1 MANEDKSEQF
11 LEGKQRLEEIGR
23 RLGGLFAKPAGPK
36 AEESGLPGFLG
47 GLGGLIDQLGK
58 LADEAHKAGGVASKS
73 GEFDVGSDK
82 RMRGVYGFSVKTGL
96 GGDRSVKVEPFGNI
110 RKDERSGRVEVQ
122 EIREPMTDLFDEPTH
137 ILIVAEVPGITQED
151 VRLEIHDDILTLAAE
166 RGEKKYHKEMLLPTS
181 FSADQM
187 SFTCRG
193 GIVEIRLNK

>member
-1 MANEDKSEQF
+1 MENEDKSGKF
-11 LEGKQRLEEIGR
+11 SEGRERLEEMGR
-23 RLGGLFAKPAGPK
+23 RLGGLFAGPVASKP
-36 AEESGLPGFLG
+36 EQSGLAEVLG

-58 LADEAHKAGGVASKS
+58 LAEESHKAGGITTKS

-82 RMRGVYGFSVKTGL
+82 GLRGVYGFSVKTGL
-96 GGDRSVKVEPFGNI
+96 GEQGVKVEPFGNI
-110 RKDERSGRVEVQ
+110 RKDGRSGLVEVQ
-122 EIREPMTDLFDEPTH
+122 EIREPMIDLFDEPTH

-151 VRLEIHDDILTLAAE
+151 VRLEVHDDILTLAAE
-166 RGEKKYHKEMLLPTS
+166 REEKKYHKEMLLPVS